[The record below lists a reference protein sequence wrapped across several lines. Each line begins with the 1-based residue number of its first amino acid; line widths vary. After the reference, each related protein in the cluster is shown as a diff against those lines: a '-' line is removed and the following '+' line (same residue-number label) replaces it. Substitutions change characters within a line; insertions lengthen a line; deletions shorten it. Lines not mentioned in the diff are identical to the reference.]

1 MYNYNPF
8 NGSGCMAVVVDSTSI
23 VVLESIVQPQ
33 EKDLDKEVKKTSKSG
48 LDGYV
53 GIEHYFKF
61 GVQFT
66 QLISVDQCNLAP
78 DHYKCRPLLDVYV
91 KFPPPTIF
99 KAL

>member
-8 NGSGCMAVVVDSTSI
+8 NGSVVVDSTSI
-23 VVLESIVQPQ
+23 AVLESIVQPQ

-66 QLISVDQCNLAP
+66 ES
-78 DHYKCRPLLDVYV
+78 LLTSEILHQITMNVGHCQMSM
-91 KFPPPTIF
+91 
-99 KAL
+99 